1 MLLPQGRNMTVEEKS
16 RQYISGFEFQKPR
29 PLRQQKW
36 LSKDYQFGNKG
47 NGKRTKLLIPSGN
60 PAPLNWVQETM
71 SAQKLANPKVS
82 GAPCLAPWVKPQRIN
97 KTPRFSAAEI
107 TGDLFPIMHS
117 GLKEYKITRRKCLHA
132 AYKIAKPRSPLQ
144 EFTISI
150 SISISKST
158 ILSTTKW
165 KEKKKIKAIG
175 AEETCRKRQRATTVE
190 CQQMTIR
197 AKGCLSISHHD
208 YLSSTIRDPIILS
221 STQWGCNTK

>member
-1 MLLPQGRNMTVEEKS
+1 
-16 RQYISGFEFQKPR
+16 
-29 PLRQQKW
+29 
-36 LSKDYQFGNKG
+36 
-47 NGKRTKLLIPSGN
+47 
-60 PAPLNWVQETM
+60 M

-82 GAPCLAPWVKPQRIN
+82 GVPCLAPWVKPRRIN

-165 KEKKKIKAIG
+165 KEKKKNKSHWSWRDLQKEAKSNYCG
-175 AEETCRKRQRATTVE
+175 VSTNDHKGKRMSE
-190 CQQMTIR
+190 YFPSW
-197 AKGCLSISHHD
+197 L
-208 YLSSTIRDPIILS
+208 LII
-221 STQWGCNTK
+221 NN

>member
-16 RQYISGFEFQKPR
+16 RRYIAGFEFQKSR
-29 PLRQQKW
+29 PLGQQKW
-36 LSKDYQFGNKG
+36 LSKDYQFRNKG

-82 GAPCLAPWVKPQRIN
+82 GAPCLAPWVKPWRIN

-144 EFTISI
+144 EFTTS
-150 SISISKST
+150 SEYYNMKGA
-158 ILSTTKW
+158 
-165 KEKKKIKAIG
+165 KKKKKAIE
-175 AEETCRKRQRATTVE
+175 AEETCRKRQTENSVE
-190 CQQMTIR
+190 CQRMTIW
-197 AKGCLSISHHD
+197 AKGCLSICHHE
-208 YLSSTIRDPIILS
+208 YISSTGRDPLILS
-221 STQWGCNTK
+221 STQWGHNTK

>member
-47 NGKRTKLLIPSGN
+47 NGKWTKLIIPSGN
-60 PAPLNWVQETM
+60 PTPLNWVQETM

-82 GAPCLAPWVKPQRIN
+82 GAPCLAPWVKPRRIN

-144 EFTISI
+144 EFITS
-150 SISISKST
+150 SEYYKM
-158 ILSTTKW
+158 KGA
-165 KEKKKIKAIG
+165 KKKKKKKSHWSWRDLQK
-175 AEETCRKRQRATTVE
+175 E
-190 CQQMTIR
+190 
-197 AKGCLSISHHD
+197 AKS
-208 YLSSTIRDPIILS
+208 
-221 STQWGCNTK
+221 N